1 MHDYFTEVIDV
12 ADDEHCGFR
21 VVSCLLDKSDEDH
34 QIICLELTIKLNQN
48 RARYLDMFGS
58 QDRFEFIKNALTPAE
73 IGPAPEDKWMM
84 MPAMGFLLVIK
95 YKHVVVLLVD
105 NKGYS
110 ETFFPLKGEPTSKES
125 LVCLG

>member
-1 MHDYFTEVIDV
+1 
-12 ADDEHCGFR
+12 
-21 VVSCLLDKSDEDH
+21 
-34 QIICLELTIKLNQN
+34 
-48 RARYLDMFGS
+48 MFGS
-58 QDRFEFIKNALTPAE
+58 QDRFEFIKNALTPVE